1 MIRTIYVS
9 ASTIKARC
17 TLISNKNENN
27 LVIALAIYNAF
38 ENECS
43 VQILSSFNLSAAQVS
58 GYQLLTILTAD
69 NLDNTHWLY
78 Q

>member
-17 TLISNKNENN
+17 ALISNKNENN

-58 GYQLLTILTAD
+58 GYQLLAILTAD
-69 NLDNTHWLY
+69 NLDNKHWLY